1 MTSSADSLP
10 HLRWGILGTGWV
22 SSMFL
27 RDLLT
32 TRSDAKATHT
42 ITAIGSSSIEKGTSF
57 VEKLWE
63 KAPDKPQPQVYADY
77 QGVYDDP
84 NVDIV
89 YVGTPHS
96 LHRMNCLDAIAA
108 GKHILCEKPF
118 TINAKEA
125 KDIVDAARK
134 KGVFVME
141 AAWVRFCSL
150 FEALREEIIVRKSI
164 GEVQRL
170 SIDFGN
176 KFDLSSLP
184 STHRLKDPALGGGA
198 LLDIGFYTLTFASII
213 LGDWKVGKDH
223 PKPTKVLSSLDIVDG
238 IDAANTVILEYPSAN
253 GGVRTGVCT
262 SSFRYRGPDEFGYI
276 QGTNGSITLFGPAV
290 SVPGGFRVTE
300 GERPGPP
307 AADTRTTRVFNV
319 ERHEG
324 TLGFYWEADAV
335 AQYIAAGKTE
345 SDVVPLDETI
355 RLMELMDDI
364 RAANGLKYPQDEN

>member
-1 MTSSADSLP
+1 
-10 HLRWGILGTGWV
+10 
-22 SSMFL
+22 
-27 RDLLT
+27 LL
-32 TRSDAKATHT
+32 
-42 ITAIGSSSIEKGTSF
+42 
-57 VEKLWE
+57 
-63 KAPDKPQPQVYADY
+63 
-77 QGVYDDP
+77 
-84 NVDIV
+84 
-89 YVGTPHS
+89 
-96 LHRMNCLDAIAA
+96 
-108 GKHILCEKPF
+108 
-118 TINAKEA
+118 
-125 KDIVDAARK
+125 
-134 KGVFVME
+134 

-150 FEALREEIIVRKSI
+150 FEALHEEIIVKKSI

-184 STHRLKDPALGGGA
+184 DNHRLKDPALGGGA

-238 IDAANTVILEYPSAN
+238 IDAANTVVLEYPSAN
-253 GGVRTGVCT
+253 GGVKTGVCT
-262 SSFRYRGPDEFGYI
+262 SSFRYRGADEFGYI
-276 QGTNGSITLFGPAV
+276 QGTNGSITLFGLAV

-335 AQYIAAGKTE
+335 AQDIAKGKTE
-345 SDVVPLDETI
+345 SDVVPLDETL
-355 RLMELMDDI
+355 RLMQLMDEI

>member
-1 MTSSADSLP
+1 MPKQRTQSQPSDPLLSRKALRSWRSSGNKHPISPNPKSTLIIRVSTMIQTWILYTSEHRTP
-10 HLRWGILGTGWV
+10 C
-22 SSMFL
+22 
-27 RDLLT
+27 
-32 TRSDAKATHT
+32 
-42 ITAIGSSSIEKGTSF
+42 IER
-57 VEKLWE
+57 
-63 KAPDKPQPQVYADY
+63 
-77 QGVYDDP
+77 
-84 NVDIV
+84 IV
-89 YVGTPHS
+89 LMLSQRANTFS
-96 LHRMNCLDAIAA
+96 
-108 GKHILCEKPF
+108 
-118 TINAKEA
+118 
-125 KDIVDAARK
+125 
-134 KGVFVME
+134 
-141 AAWVRFCSL
+141 AWVRFCSL
-150 FEALREEIIVRKSI
+150 FEALHEEIIVKKSI

-184 STHRLKDPALGGGA
+184 DNHRLKDPALGGGA

-238 IDAANTVILEYPSAN
+238 IDAANTVVLEYPSAN
-253 GGVRTGVCT
+253 GGVKTGVCT
-262 SSFRYRGPDEFGYI
+262 SSFRYRGADEFGYI

-335 AQYIAAGKTE
+335 AQDIAAGQTE
-345 SDVVPLDETI
+345 SDVVPLDETL
-355 RLMELMDDI
+355 RLMQLMDEI

>member
-1 MTSSADSLP
+1 M
-10 HLRWGILGTGWV
+10 
-22 SSMFL
+22 
-27 RDLLT
+27 
-32 TRSDAKATHT
+32 
-42 ITAIGSSSIEKGTSF
+42 
-57 VEKLWE
+57 
-63 KAPDKPQPQVYADY
+63 
-77 QGVYDDP
+77 
-84 NVDIV
+84 
-89 YVGTPHS
+89 
-96 LHRMNCLDAIAA
+96 
-108 GKHILCEKPF
+108 
-118 TINAKEA
+118 
-125 KDIVDAARK
+125 
-134 KGVFVME
+134 
-141 AAWVRFCSL
+141 RFCSL
-150 FEALREEIIVRKSI
+150 FEALHEEIIVKKSI

-184 STHRLKDPALGGGA
+184 DNHRLKDPALGGGA

-238 IDAANTVILEYPSAN
+238 IDAANTVVLEYPSAN
-253 GGVRTGVCT
+253 GGVKTGVCT
-262 SSFRYRGPDEFGYI
+262 SSFRYRGADEFGYI

-335 AQYIAAGKTE
+335 AQDIAKGKTE
-345 SDVVPLDETI
+345 SDVVPLDETL
-355 RLMELMDDI
+355 RLMELMDEI
-364 RAANGLKYPQDEN
+364 RAANGLKYPQDENQ

>member
-1 MTSSADSLP
+1 MAGSSNSLP

-22 SSMFL
+22 SSMFV
-27 RDLLT
+27 RDLLA
-32 TRSDAKATHT
+32 TRPDAKAQHT
-42 ITAIGSSSIEKGTSF
+42 VTAIGSSSIEKGTSF

-63 KAPDKPQPQVYADY
+63 KASDKPRPQVYADY

-96 LHRMNCLDAIAA
+96 LHRKNCLDAIAA
-108 GKHILCEKPF
+108 GKHVLCEKPF

-125 KDIVDAARK
+125 KEIVDAARK

-150 FEALREEIIVRKSI
+150 FDALREEILVKKSI
-164 GEVQRL
+164 GDVQRL

-176 KFDLSSLP
+176 KFDLSALP
-184 STHRLKDPALGGGA
+184 DNHRLKDPALGAGA

-213 LGDWKVGKDH
+213 LGDWKVGKEH
-223 PKPTKVLSSLDIVDG
+223 PKLTEVLSTLDIVNG
-238 IDAANTVILEYPSAN
+238 IDEANVVVLEYPASN
-253 GGVRTGVCT
+253 GGVKTGVCT
-262 SSFRYRGPDEFGYI
+262 SSFRYRGPDDFGYI
-276 QGTNGSITLFGPAV
+276 QGSKGSITLFGPAV

-300 GERPGPP
+300 GERPDPP
-307 AADTRTTRVFNV
+307 AADTRSTRVFHV

-335 AQYIAAGKTE
+335 AQDIAKGKTE
-345 SDVVPLDETI
+345 SDIVPLDETL
-355 RLMELMDDI
+355 RMMELMDQI
-364 RAANGLKYPQDEN
+364 RAANGLEYPQDEA

>member
-1 MTSSADSLP
+1 
-10 HLRWGILGTGWV
+10 
-22 SSMFL
+22 MFL

-335 AQYIAAGKTE
+335 AQDIAAGKTE

>member
-1 MTSSADSLP
+1 MTSSADPLP

-32 TRSDAKATHT
+32 TRPDAKATHT

-63 KAPDKPQPQVYADY
+63 KAPDKPKPQVYADY

-89 YVGTPHS
+89 YIGTPHS
-96 LHRMNCLDAIAA
+96 LHRKNCLDAIAA

-150 FEALREEIIVRKSI
+150 FEALHEEIIVKKSI

-184 STHRLKDPALGGGA
+184 DNHRLKDPALGGGA

-238 IDAANTVILEYPSAN
+238 IDAANTVVLEYPSAN
-253 GGVRTGVCT
+253 GGVKTGVCT
-262 SSFRYRGPDEFGYI
+262 SSFR
-276 QGTNGSITLFGPAV
+276 
-290 SVPGGFRVTE
+290 VPGGFRVTE

-335 AQYIAAGKTE
+335 AQDIAKGKTE
-345 SDVVPLDETI
+345 SDVVPLDETL
-355 RLMELMDDI
+355 RLMELMDEI